1 VFSLVNSSV
10 NTTLPAFAAECRA
23 AALGC
28 GAVAAGRPSLS
39 IDLLLSSKPAERRCR
54 VRMMDRLTDGQMD
67 GRTDGHP
74 TVS

>member
-1 VFSLVNSSV
+1 LLLSAVLR
-10 NTTLPAFAAECRA
+10 PWA
-23 AALGC
+23 AAPLLLG
-28 GAVAAGRPSLS
+28 ARRPSLS
-39 IDLLLSSKPAERRCR
+39 IDLLLSSKPAERRCC